1 MTYLRIKC
9 AYLREQPCKCLEIQ
23 LFSPL
28 DLFLSIDLLWER
40 GKKHTH
46 PSKDAELKLWSTPQD
61 VGMTDIGDVRKPRRI
76 PSQRNTGKDLHL

>member
-9 AYLREQPCKCLEIQ
+9 AYLREWLCEYLEIQ

-28 DLFLSIDLLWER
+28 NLFLSIDLLWER

-46 PSKDAELKLWSTPQD
+46 PSKDAELKRWSTPQD
-61 VGMTDIGDVRKPRRI
+61 VGMTDIGDVPKPRRI